1 MGQGKDSS
9 GIWGHSSPIGANH
22 YYIFAVG
29 DQSLI
34 TEKAFMQWCI
44 NRGINYKP
52 LFGSYEGKT
61 ENSFIIGSDDI
72 ISVAVAGWLDKQ
84 ESILH
89 LGACD
94 SRDRRKA
101 TLFYLQEGRGFNDA
115 SKAPVELGVFCSVP
129 KDEAMAQAGW
139 TYDPLLNEYFI
150 CKDPDEIKLDD
161 AAVHSAWDVLGKV
174 RQLYVSKDEVRT
186 VIKQYLKDRRT
197 I

>member
-1 MGQGKDSS
+1 MGQGKDSN
-9 GIWGHSSPIGANH
+9 GIWGHSSAIGANE

-29 DQSLI
+29 DQTLI
-34 TEKAFMQWCI
+34 TEKAFQQWCK
-44 NRGINYKP
+44 NCHINYKP
-52 LFGSYEGKT
+52 LVGSYAGKT
-61 ENSFIIGSDDI
+61 EHSYIIGAADI
-72 ISVAVAGWLDKQ
+72 IAVAIAGWLNKQ

-101 TLFYLQEGRGFNDA
+101 TLFYLQEGRDFNDP
-115 SKAPVELGVFCSVP
+115 SKETVDLGVFQSVSRE
-129 KDEAMAQAGW
+129 EAMQQAGW
-139 TYDPLLNEYFI
+139 TYDPSIDEYFI

-161 AAVHSAWDVLGKV
+161 AAVHSAWDALGKV